1 MIKLKGLDYEL
12 ELVKDDRYRIYYNE
26 ERNVAI
32 LAIAYCKDE
41 PTDLVF
47 NGISEEPYK
56 KLIKFMNENN
66 NLIIKW
72 TKVEGTTSDY
82 TIYCNCN
89 YVLIT
94 ISTFLCIPPA
104 SLEILLPDIVQKPDH
119 AYPVLMHSSH
129 SSFIVLYTPLESSR
143 LNQYMLIFS
152 IRNVGGP
159 KILSNSG
166 ELCYLK
172 NSKAPF

>member
-56 KLIKFMNENN
+56 KLIKFMNEND

-72 TKVEGTTSDY
+72 TKVEGTTSEY
-82 TIYCNCN
+82 TIYCDCN
-89 YVLIT
+89 YIYDWNIIDLDEYLQYLAFNAT
-94 ISTFLCIPPA
+94 NKYKYS
-104 SLEILLPDIVQKPDH
+104 IVKDG
-119 AYPVLMHSSH
+119 
-129 SSFIVLYTPLESSR
+129 
-143 LNQYMLIFS
+143 YMRQF
-152 IRNVGGP
+152 
-159 KILSNSG
+159 
-166 ELCYLK
+166 
-172 NSKAPF
+172 